1 MVAGIAAAAL
11 GAAGLALAQTSWT
24 TVTKDDLAICAPIFS
39 EVQRIEQDWLAS
51 VGGACDPAASHAEGS
66 DCATYFRRA
75 DISRQNGPL
84 DWFFAGNDI
93 CEEGGP
99 YPCFGPGV
107 FNTPR
112 TGREA
117 TVWTTTFTQDA
128 ATPARVTPDMTLA
141 QAAFEGDRCIAQV
154 WVKKNRDRAAP
165 PPPAAMAA
173 VAATPARD
181 PDLASCLDDGPSSPD
196 RIAKCDAVLTRM
208 KPGDAEYG
216 SLAVALMQMNA
227 DAGKPVDALRYGDL
241 VAAGKPETD
250 AAMTRCAVR
259 VIVKWDLDAG
269 MAACKAAG
277 DSHAPA
283 LEAAGQIHLLAGRW
297 QEGWDAFD
305 AAYSISGA
313 GQPLYLRG
321 IAAAALGHMAEGL
334 KDMAD
339 GEAKAPGSAQAYDR
353 DGYSIAAVT
362 KGKPLA
368 PPEAFAPI
376 GSAPVPQS
384 TARPPAAAPV
394 PTLAPRPTEPE
405 AIAAAPAPPRPAA
418 PGRFDP
424 DGPRPAMLPLGPAQL
439 QACEDDV
446 RGWQAASTGWQ
457 GTIDEISLKL
467 GMLQRTLYASRCA
480 THPQAANFIAS
491 ADRLIADVGPRAEA
505 AQTTADQT
513 SPVATDCLEPVPL
526 GAPGNTGPTSVFRNT
541 CAFHVMA
548 AYCNIAPA
556 SGSWAETFACES
568 RNSIA
573 MVVVP
578 ANGTA
583 PAVFGRQINH
593 LACKQPALPVASY
606 APASGL
612 AGYCK

>member
-1 MVAGIAAAAL
+1 MVAGITAAAL
-11 GAAGLALAQTSWT
+11 GAASLALAQTGWT
-24 TVTKDDLAICAPIFS
+24 TVTKDDLAICAPIFT
-39 EVQRIEQDWLAS
+39 EVQRIEQDWLSRVGAS
-51 VGGACDPAASHAEGS
+51 CDPAAAHAEGS
-66 DCATYFRRA
+66 DCATYVRRA
-75 DISRQNGPL
+75 DVSRQNGPL
-84 DWFFAGNDI
+84 DWFFAGNDV
-93 CEEGGP
+93 CEEGGD

-112 TGREA
+112 SGREA

-165 PPPAAMAA
+165 PLATA
-173 VAATPARD
+173 VAATATTPARD
-181 PDLASCLDDGPSSPD
+181 SDLAGCLDDGPSSPD
-196 RIAKCDAVLTRM
+196 RIAKCDAVIGRM
-208 KPGDAEYG
+208 QPGEQDYG

-241 VAAGKPETD
+241 VAIGKPEAD

-277 DSHAPA
+277 EDHAPA
-283 LEAAGQIHLLAGRW
+283 LEAAGQIHMLAGRW
-297 QEGWDAFD
+297 QDGWNAFD
-305 AAYSISGA
+305 AAYKVSGA

-321 IAAAALGHMAEGL
+321 VAAAALGRMGEGL

-368 PPEAFAPI
+368 PPEAFAPL
-376 GSAPVPQS
+376 GGAPAPASQP
-384 TARPPAAAPV
+384 APP
-394 PTLAPRPTEPE
+394 EPE
-405 AIAAAPAPPRPAA
+405 AVSVAPAPPPPAA

-480 THPQAANFIAS
+480 SHPQAAAFIAS
-491 ADRLIADVGPRAEA
+491 ADRLIADTGPRAET
-505 AQTTADQT
+505 AQTTAEQT
-513 SPVATDCLEPVPL
+513 SPAATDCLEPVPL
-526 GAPGNTGPTSVFRNT
+526 GALGNTGPTSVFRNT
-541 CAFHVMA
+541 CTFPVMA

-556 SGSWAETFACES
+556 SGSWAETFACET
-568 RNSIA
+568 RGSIA
-573 MVVVP
+573 MVAVP

-606 APASGL
+606 TPASGL